1 MLTSS
6 TRNVILMLTMTT
18 LQEHSGRE
26 MVMTSRN
33 RVRAILGRLWATDR
47 PLTAVGVV
55 MIAALAASV
64 IGIVVDPRTI
74 TGMPA
79 WLKPAKF
86 AASTAIYSLTLAWI
100 FSYLPDWPRVRRTAS
115 WATSAIFVFEVGIV
129 DMQAWRGTTSHFNVS
144 TPLNTA
150 LFAVMGL

>member
-1 MLTSS
+1 MLTTS
-6 TRNVILMLTMTT
+6 THNITLMLTMTT
-18 LQEHSGRE
+18 LQERTKME
-26 MVMTSRN
+26 MAMTSQN
-33 RVRAILGRLWATDR
+33 RVRAILGRWWATDR

-55 MIAALAASV
+55 MIAVFAASV

-115 WATSAIFVFEVGIV
+115 
-129 DMQAWRGTTSHFNVS
+129 
-144 TPLNTA
+144 
-150 LFAVMGL
+150 